1 MKLHAIIL
9 LLKSSLNSAQTR
21 YRSRRLDMT
30 QFILE
35 ISPNKRNIQS
45 DIAKWEEKK
54 CEIPGVKK
62 TEWRVNFVRTTQ
74 HCEIL
79 LINIW

>member
-45 DIAKWEEKK
+45 DIAK
-54 CEIPGVKK
+54 
-62 TEWRVNFVRTTQ
+62 
-74 HCEIL
+74 
-79 LINIW
+79 